1 MRPVKTLTI
10 SLSIIA
16 LLAISGCISSPGV
29 MEDSEAASD
38 KRYVKEFVL
47 LTEDGINISV
57 IHFVNGKPNVCVLA
71 HGFMGSKHRPY
82 ITGLTEKLSQYF
94 DVITFD
100 FRGHG
105 ESSGIYS
112 GTKEPYDIKAVLDY
126 ARNYGYEKI
135 AFVGFSLGGIQGIYA
150 AAKFHDVDALVTVG
164 TPADTE
170 AVIPNAKWLFWLAN
184 NWFGRIVLQI
194 WVRLDGSA
202 EFPRPVTVVGQVSP
216 IPILMVH
223 GRDDTFV
230 ELKEAQTLYEEAKE
244 PKKLVII
251 KGMKH
256 PPDLPVEFYD
266 TVVSWL
272 TDLLTQ

>member
-1 MRPVKTLTI
+1 MRPGKTLSI
-10 SLSIIA
+10 SVSIII
-16 LLAISGCISSPGV
+16 LFIISGCVSLPGV
-29 MEDSEAASD
+29 MEDSEATND
-38 KRYVKEFVL
+38 KRYVEELAL

-57 IHFVNGKPNVCVLA
+57 SHFVNGKPNVCVLA
-71 HGFMGSKHRPY
+71 HGFMGSKQRPY

-105 ESSGIYS
+105 ESGGVHS
-112 GTKEPYDIKAVLDY
+112 GTNELYDIKAVVDY
-126 ARNYGYEKI
+126 ASDYGYEKI

-150 AAKFHDVDALVTVG
+150 AAKFHNVDALVTVG

-170 AVIPNAKWLFWLAN
+170 AIIPNAKWLFWLAN
-184 NWFGRIVLQI
+184 NRFGRIVLQF

-216 IPILMVH
+216 IPILIVQ
-223 GRDDTFV
+223 GRDDTLV
-230 ELKEAQTLYEEAKE
+230 ELKEAQTLYEEAQE
-244 PKKLVII
+244 PKELVII
-251 KGMKH
+251 EGMKH

-272 TDLLTQ
+272 TELLR

>member
-1 MRPVKTLTI
+1 MRPGKTLTI
-10 SLSIIA
+10 SVSIIA
-16 LLAISGCISSPGV
+16 LLAIGACISSPGT
-29 MEDSEAASD
+29 MEYSDAAND
-38 KRYVKEFVL
+38 KRNAKDFIL

-57 IHFVNGKPNVCVLA
+57 SHFVDDKPNVCLLA
-71 HGFMGSKHRPY
+71 HGFMGSKHMPY

-105 ESSGIYS
+105 ESSGVHS
-112 GTKEPYDIKAVLDY
+112 GTKELYDVKAVLDY
-126 ARNYGYEKI
+126 ARNYGYQKI

-150 AAKFHDVDALVTVG
+150 AAKFHNMDALVTVG
-164 TPADTE
+164 TPADAE
-170 AVIPNAKWLFWLAN
+170 AVISNAKWLFWLTN
-184 NWFGRIVLQI
+184 NWFGRIVLRI

-216 IPILMVH
+216 IPMLIVH
-223 GRDDTFV
+223 GRDDTLV
-230 ELKEAQTLYEEAKE
+230 ELKEAQTLYEKAKE
-244 PKKLVII
+244 PKELVII
-251 KGMKH
+251 EGMKH

-272 TDLLTQ
+272 TELLRQ

>member
-1 MRPVKTLTI
+1 MRPRKTLTV

-16 LLAISGCISSPGV
+16 LISISSCISSPGT
-29 MEDSEAASD
+29 MENSDVAND
-38 KRYVKEFVL
+38 KRNVKEFVL

-57 IHFVNGKPNVCVLA
+57 SHFVNGKPDVCVLA
-71 HGFMGSKHRPY
+71 HGFTGSKHRPY

-105 ESSGIYS
+105 ESSGVYS
-112 GTKEPYDIKAVLDY
+112 GTKELYDTKAVLDY

-150 AAKFHDVDALVTVG
+150 AAKFHDLDALVTVG
-164 TPADTE
+164 TPADAE
-170 AVIPNAKWLFWLAN
+170 AVIPNTRWLFWLTN
-184 NWFGRIVLQI
+184 NWFGRIVLRT

-216 IPILMVH
+216 IPILIVH
-223 GRDDTFV
+223 GKDDTLV
-230 ELKEAQTLYEEAKE
+230 ELKEAQTLYEKAKE
-244 PKKLVII
+244 PKELVII
-251 KGMKH
+251 EGMKH
-256 PPDLPVEFYD
+256 PPSLPVEFYD
-266 TVVSWL
+266 TVANWL
-272 TDLLTQ
+272 TELLMQ

>member
-1 MRPVKTLTI
+1 MRPGKTLSI
-10 SLSIIA
+10 SVSIII
-16 LLAISGCISSPGV
+16 LFIISGCVSLPGV
-29 MEDSEAASD
+29 MEDSEATND
-38 KRYVKEFVL
+38 KRYVEELAL

-57 IHFVNGKPNVCVLA
+57 SHFGNGKPNVCVLA
-71 HGFMGSKHRPY
+71 HGFMGSKQRPY

-105 ESSGIYS
+105 ESGGVHS
-112 GTKEPYDIKAVLDY
+112 GTNELYDIKAVVDY
-126 ARNYGYEKI
+126 ASDYGYEKI

-150 AAKFHDVDALVTVG
+150 AAKFHNVDALVTVG

-170 AVIPNAKWLFWLAN
+170 AIIPNAKWLFWLAN
-184 NWFGRIVLQI
+184 NRFGRIVLQF

-216 IPILMVH
+216 IPILIVQ
-223 GRDDTFV
+223 GRDDTLV
-230 ELKEAQTLYEEAKE
+230 ELKEAQTLYEEAQE
-244 PKKLVII
+244 PKELVII
-251 KGMKH
+251 EGMKH

-272 TDLLTQ
+272 TELLR

>member
-1 MRPVKTLTI
+1 MRPGKTLTI
-10 SLSIIA
+10 SASIIA
-16 LLAISGCISSPGV
+16 LLAISGCVSSPGA
-29 MEDSEAASD
+29 MEDSEVVND
-38 KRYVKEFVL
+38 KRYVNEFVL

-57 IHFVNGKPNVCVLA
+57 SHFVNGKPNVCVLA

-105 ESSGIYS
+105 KSGGVYN
-112 GTKEPYDIKAVLDY
+112 GTNEPYDIKAVLDY
-126 ARNYGYEKI
+126 ASNYGYEKI

-223 GRDDTFV
+223 GRDDTLV
-230 ELKEAQTLYEEAKE
+230 ELKEAQTLYQEAKE
-244 PKKLVII
+244 PKELVII
-251 KGMKH
+251 EGMKH

-272 TDLLTQ
+272 TELLTQ